1 MAFYASSL
9 RLEANLSGVLKV
21 LFYYGIALY

>member
-1 MAFYASSL
+1 MAFYTPLL
-9 RLEANLSGVLKV
+9 RFEANLSGVLKV